1 MPLEDDELEETLGST
16 TQVGYSSSR
25 GQNPYTTQLQEL
37 LGKYLEQTD
46 KQATEKQAI
55 LDKARERILS
65 RQAGPSD
72 AETAFRIA
80 GAFGKPT
87 RTGSFFETL
96 GGVSDV
102 TADVLSQ
109 KRKSQSELEDLQ
121 MKYDLAAIDQKGDA
135 LKTKVSALST
145 LAKTVPKD
153 KLTEIEK
160 LTEVIQD
167 PKASPDAKRIAEAR
181 IKKLTYIKSEG
192 GAGGVGGKPQSPAGK
207 IAADE
212 GYTPGT
218 PEFNTRVKKI
228 VTEGTSTKLSTAEIK
243 LKEETQDKI
252 AAGKEVV
259 GALTQALKLN
269 DVAYEGK
276 TAGAREVVGSIIPG
290 VRSSES
296 QTATA
301 TLENLVLGNAL
312 SQLKV
317 IFGAAPTEGERK
329 ILVDLQ
335 GSINKPA
342 ATRKAIWER
351 AQAAAARRVADSQ
364 KRLQEITSGAY
375 ARQAVSG
382 GDEGEEKANGGRVGF
397 SNGGEVFEI
406 HPLVQKGI
414 DEGRIDPRDA
424 KWMSEYARTPGDSRV
439 ETGKKYPDQSQK
451 MENYINRVKSGQASG
466 EGFRENKLELGG
478 SRSSGGRGAAG
489 GGGLDLEG
497 KYGSSRFRKPSFSN
511 GGDVSLANIGRAVGQ
526 GLGFGFGDEAIAR
539 VRAKMEGRP
548 YEDVLREEREAYER
562 FVEKNPLIALGTEVV
577 SGAIPSVAAAFIPG
591 GQAATAVGATRTA
604 QAANR
609 LASVLPKVMKSP
621 TARMAT
627 TSGVQGG
634 ISGAGTA
641 TEGNRMGGAGQG
653 AVTSA
658 IAGPVIAKGSE
669 LIGAGAKAVKNKI
682 APSANAVEE
691 RATNK
696 VLEAMARDEI
706 DPVQAKI
713 ILEKD
718 RSMGVGST
726 LMDVTPSTKS
736 LGEAVVTVPGSGRK
750 ILGQALEDRLEGG
763 RDVVGQRVVKD
774 LAKGQDYV
782 ASESSLLGKLRSNA
796 NNLYD
801 AAYAHGSVDDT
812 RLLKVLEDDTF
823 KRAFKEAQNIA
834 GKEARAAELRGEDPS
849 RFILKD
855 IYDLDEA
862 GEMIKVGKIPDV
874 RTLDYIKRGI
884 DAIIDKGY
892 KGEGMSKAEANA
904 LKDLRKAFIS
914 VIDENVP
921 EYAAA
926 RAKYA
931 GDMEVLD
938 ALRLGREDFMS
949 PKTLPEQ
956 AKKIVA
962 NMSDAERDALRTG
975 ATQSILSKIMESP
988 QQINAAQRVIGAPAT
1003 RKRLEALFDNPQEYE
1018 IFEAALKR
1026 EAELFRN
1033 AQDIARGSR
1042 TQPKAEAVK
1051 DLKAGSGV
1059 IDIAGE
1065 AVDVAMGTP
1074 GSVVG
1079 RVLKYLQARTTLDE
1093 KSAAEIAKMLKSS
1106 TPQEIDDTLSRLE
1119 RSSEKFVQD
1128 KERTAKR
1135 LQGIAGTTGR
1145 VLPESEKIAKDKEEE
1160 PEEDVDATIKR
1171 LTRESE
1177 E

>member
-1 MPLEDDELEETLGST
+1 MPLDDEDLQEQLGTT
-16 TQVGYSSSR
+16 TQTGFTSSR

-55 LDKARERILS
+55 LDKARDRILA
-65 RQAGPSD
+65 RQSGPSD

-109 KRKSQSELEDLQ
+109 KRKSKAELEDLQ
-121 MKYDLAAIDQKGDA
+121 MKYDLAAIDQKGEG

-153 KLTEIEK
+153 RLTEIEK

-167 PKASPDAKRIAEAR
+167 PKATPDAKRIAEAR
-181 IKKLTYIKSEG
+181 IKKLTFIKSD
-192 GAGGVGGKPQSPAGK
+192 GAGGDGVSSKPQSPAGK

-212 GYTPGT
+212 GYKPGT
-218 PEFNTRVKKI
+218 PEFNNRVQTI
-228 VTEGTSTKLSTAEIK
+228 VKEGTTVKLSPAEIK
-243 LKEETQDKI
+243 LKDELQDKI
-252 AAGKEVV
+252 SAGKDVV
-259 GALTQALKLN
+259 TAFGEALKLN
-269 DVAYEGK
+269 TVAYEGK
-276 TAGAREVVGSIIPG
+276 TAGIRESVGSIIPG
-290 VRSSES
+290 VRQSEG

-301 TLENLVLGNAL
+301 DLENIVLGTAL
-312 SQLKV
+312 TQLKA

-329 ILVDLQ
+329 ILIDVQ

-351 AQAAAARRVADSQ
+351 AQKAAARRVADNQ
-364 KRLQEITSGAY
+364 KRMAEISSGAY
-375 ARQAVSG
+375 SRKATSG
-382 GDEGEEKANGGRVGF
+382 EDGPEENADGGRVGF
-397 SNGGEVFEI
+397 ANGGE
-406 HPLVQKGI
+406 
-414 DEGRIDPRDA
+414 
-424 KWMSEYARTPGDSRV
+424 
-439 ETGKKYPDQSQK
+439 
-451 MENYINRVKSGQASG
+451 
-466 EGFRENKLELGG
+466 
-478 SRSSGGRGAAG
+478 
-489 GGGLDLEG
+489 
-497 KYGSSRFRKPSFSN
+497 
-511 GGDVSLANIGRAVGQ
+511 VSLANIGRAVGQ

-539 VRAKMEGRP
+539 VRAKMENRP
-548 YEDVLREEREAYER
+548 YEDVLREEREAYDR
-562 FVEKNPLIALGTEVV
+562 FVEKNPMVALGTEVV

-604 QAANR
+604 QAAQR
-609 LASVLPKVMKSP
+609 LSSVLPKVLKGP
-621 TARMAT
+621 TGRMAGT
-627 TSGVQGG
+627 AGVQG
-634 ISGAGTA
+634 SVAGAGTA
-641 TEGNRMGGAGQG
+641 TEGERGAGAIQG
-653 AVTSA
+653 GVTSA
-658 IAGPVIAKGSE
+658 VAGPVIAKGSQ
-669 LIGAGAKAVKNKI
+669 LIGSGAKAVKNKFS
-682 APSANAVEE
+682 PSPQTVES
-691 RATNK
+691 RATEK

-706 DPVQAKI
+706 DPIQART
-713 ILEKD
+713 LMEKD
-718 RSMGVGST
+718 RAMGVGST
-726 LMDVTPSTKS
+726 LMDVTPSTKT

-774 LAKGQDYV
+774 LAKGKDYV
-782 ASESSLLGKLRSNA
+782 ASEDSLLGKLRANA

-801 AAYAHGSVDDT
+801 AAYAHGAVDDP
-812 RLLKVLEDDTF
+812 RLMKVLEDDTF
-823 KRAFKEAQNIA
+823 KKAFREAQNIA

-862 GEMIKVGKIPDV
+862 GDMIKVGKMPDV

-904 LKDLRKAFIS
+904 LKDLRKAYIG

-938 ALRLGREDFMS
+938 ALRLGREDYMS

-956 AKKIVA
+956 AKKIVSG
-962 NMSDAERDALRTG
+962 MSEAERDALRTG

-1003 RKRLEALFDNPQEYE
+1003 RKRLEALFDNPQEYD

-1051 DLKAGSGV
+1051 DLKSGSGV
-1059 IDIAGE
+1059 LDVAGE

-1074 GSVVG
+1074 GSVIG

-1119 RSSEKFVQD
+1119 RSSQKFVQD
-1128 KERTAKR
+1128 QERTSKR

-1145 VLPESEKIAKDKEEE
+1145 VLPESEKLPVEKEEE
-1160 PEEDVDATIKR
+1160 PEEDVEATIQR
-1171 LTRESE
+1171 LTRE
-1177 E
+1177 

>member
-1 MPLEDDELEETLGST
+1 MPLDDEDLQEQLGTT
-16 TQVGYSSSR
+16 TQTGFTSSR
-25 GQNPYTTQLQEL
+25 SQNPYTTQLQEL
-37 LGKYLEQTD
+37 LGKYLEQSD

-55 LDKARERILS
+55 LDKARDRILA

-109 KRKSQSELEDLQ
+109 KRKSKAELEDLQ
-121 MKYDLAAIDQKGDA
+121 MKYDLAAIDQKGEGM
-135 LKTKVSALST
+135 KTKVSALSS
-145 LAKTVPKD
+145 LAKSVPKD
-153 KLTEIEK
+153 RLTEIEK

-167 PKASPDAKRIAEAR
+167 PKATPDAKRIAEAR
-181 IKKLTYIKSEG
+181 IKKLTFIKSDG
-192 GAGGVGGKPQSPAGK
+192 TGAGGTGGKPQSPAGK

-212 GYTPGT
+212 GYAPGT
-218 PEFNTRVKKI
+218 PEFNKRVQTI
-228 VTEGTSTKLSTAEIK
+228 VKEGTTVKLSPAEIK
-243 LKEETQDKI
+243 LKDELQDKI
-252 AAGKEVV
+252 SAGKDVV
-259 GALTQALKLN
+259 TAFGEALKLN
-269 DVAYEGK
+269 TVAYEGK
-276 TAGAREVVGSIIPG
+276 TAGIRESVGSIIPG
-290 VRSSES
+290 VRQSEG

-301 TLENLVLGNAL
+301 DLENIVLGTAL
-312 SQLKV
+312 TQLKA

-329 ILVDLQ
+329 ILIDVQ

-351 AQAAAARRVADSQ
+351 AQKAAARRVADNQ
-364 KRLQEITSGAY
+364 KRMAEISSGAY
-375 ARQAVSG
+375 SRRATS
-382 GDEGEEKANGGRVGF
+382 DEGEPEENADGGRIGFANGG
-397 SNGGEVFEI
+397 E
-406 HPLVQKGI
+406 
-414 DEGRIDPRDA
+414 
-424 KWMSEYARTPGDSRV
+424 
-439 ETGKKYPDQSQK
+439 
-451 MENYINRVKSGQASG
+451 
-466 EGFRENKLELGG
+466 
-478 SRSSGGRGAAG
+478 
-489 GGGLDLEG
+489 
-497 KYGSSRFRKPSFSN
+497 
-511 GGDVSLANIGRAVGQ
+511 VSLANIGRAVGQ

-539 VRAKMEGRP
+539 VRAKMENRP
-548 YEDVLREEREAYER
+548 YEDVLREEREAYDR
-562 FVEKNPLIALGTEVV
+562 FVEKNPMVALGTEVV

-604 QAANR
+604 QAAQR
-609 LASVLPKVMKSP
+609 LSSVLPKVLKGP
-621 TARMAT
+621 TGRMAGT
-627 TSGVQGG
+627 AGVQGS
-634 ISGAGTA
+634 IAGAGTA
-641 TEGNRMGGAGQG
+641 TEGERGAGAIQG
-653 AVTSA
+653 GVTSA
-658 IAGPVIAKGSE
+658 VAGPVIAKGSQ
-669 LIGAGAKAVKNKI
+669 LIGSGAKAVKNKFS
-682 APSANAVEE
+682 PSPQTVES
-691 RATNK
+691 RATEK

-706 DPVQAKI
+706 DPIQART
-713 ILEKD
+713 LMEKD
-718 RSMGVGST
+718 RAMGVGST
-726 LMDVTPSTKS
+726 LMDVTPSTKT

-774 LAKGQDYV
+774 LAKGKDYV
-782 ASESSLLGKLRSNA
+782 ASEDSLLGKLRANA

-801 AAYAHGSVDDT
+801 AAYAHGAVDDP
-812 RLLKVLEDDTF
+812 RLMKVLEDDTF
-823 KRAFKEAQNIA
+823 KKAFREAQNIA

-862 GEMIKVGKIPDV
+862 GEMIKVGKMPDV

-904 LKDLRKAFIS
+904 LKDLRKAYIG

-938 ALRLGREDFMS
+938 ALRLGREDYMS

-956 AKKIVA
+956 AKKIVSG
-962 NMSDAERDALRTG
+962 MSEAERDALRTG

-1003 RKRLEALFDNPQEYE
+1003 RKRLEALFDNPQEYD

-1051 DLKAGSGV
+1051 DLKSGSGV
-1059 IDIAGE
+1059 LDVAGE

-1074 GSVVG
+1074 GSVIG

-1119 RSSEKFVQD
+1119 RSSQKFVQD
-1128 KERTAKR
+1128 QERTSKR

-1145 VLPESEKIAKDKEEE
+1145 VLPESEKLPVEKEEE
-1160 PEEDVDATIKR
+1160 PEEDVEATIQR
-1171 LTRESE
+1171 LTRE
-1177 E
+1177 

>member
-1 MPLEDDELEETLGST
+1 MPLDDEDLQEQLGTT
-16 TQVGYSSSR
+16 TQTGFTSSR
-25 GQNPYTTQLQEL
+25 SQNPYTTQLQEL
-37 LGKYLEQTD
+37 LGKYLEQSD

-55 LDKARERILS
+55 LDKARDRILA

-109 KRKSQSELEDLQ
+109 KRKSKAELEDLQ
-121 MKYDLAAIDQKGDA
+121 MKYDLAAIDQKGEGM
-135 LKTKVSALST
+135 KTKVAALSS
-145 LAKTVPKD
+145 LAKSVPKD
-153 KLTEIEK
+153 RLTEIEK

-167 PKASPDAKRIAEAR
+167 PKATPDAKRIAEAR
-181 IKKLTYIKSEG
+181 IKKLTFIKSDG
-192 GAGGVGGKPQSPAGK
+192 AGAGGTGGKPQSPAGK

-212 GYTPGT
+212 GYAPGT
-218 PEFNTRVKKI
+218 PEFNNRVQTI
-228 VTEGTSTKLSTAEIK
+228 VKEGTSVKLSPKEIQ
-243 LKEETQDKI
+243 LKDDLQDKI
-252 AAGKEVV
+252 SAGKEVV
-259 GALTQALKLN
+259 SAFGQALKLN

-276 TAGAREVVGSIIPG
+276 TAGIRESVGSIIPG
-290 VRSSES
+290 VRQSEG

-301 TLENLVLGNAL
+301 DLENIVLGTAL
-312 SQLKV
+312 TQLKA

-329 ILVDLQ
+329 ILIDVQ

-351 AQAAAARRVADSQ
+351 AQKAAARRVADNQ
-364 KRLQEITSGAY
+364 KRMAEISSGAY
-375 ARQAVSG
+375 SRRATS
-382 GDEGEEKANGGRVGF
+382 DEAEPEANADGGRVGF
-397 SNGGEVFEI
+397 ANGGE
-406 HPLVQKGI
+406 
-414 DEGRIDPRDA
+414 
-424 KWMSEYARTPGDSRV
+424 
-439 ETGKKYPDQSQK
+439 
-451 MENYINRVKSGQASG
+451 
-466 EGFRENKLELGG
+466 
-478 SRSSGGRGAAG
+478 
-489 GGGLDLEG
+489 
-497 KYGSSRFRKPSFSN
+497 
-511 GGDVSLANIGRAVGQ
+511 VSLANIGRAVGQ

-539 VRAKMEGRP
+539 VRAKMENRP
-548 YEDVLREEREAYER
+548 YEDVLREEREAYDR
-562 FVEKNPLIALGTEVV
+562 FVEKNPMVALGTEVV

-604 QAANR
+604 QAAQR
-609 LASVLPKVMKSP
+609 LSSVLPKVLKGP
-621 TARMAT
+621 TGRMAGT
-627 TSGVQGG
+627 AGVQG
-634 ISGAGTA
+634 SVAGAGTA
-641 TEGNRMGGAGQG
+641 TEGERGAGAIQG
-653 AVTSA
+653 GVTSA
-658 IAGPVIAKGSE
+658 VAGPVIAKGSQ
-669 LIGAGAKAVKNKI
+669 LIGSGAKAVKNKFS
-682 APSANAVEE
+682 PSPQTVES
-691 RATNK
+691 RATEK

-706 DPVQAKI
+706 DPIQART
-713 ILEKD
+713 LMEKD
-718 RSMGVGST
+718 RAMGVGST
-726 LMDVTPSTKS
+726 LMDVTPSTKT

-774 LAKGQDYV
+774 LAKGKDYV
-782 ASESSLLGKLRSNA
+782 ASEDSLLGKLRANA

-801 AAYAHGSVDDT
+801 AAYAHGAVDDP
-812 RLLKVLEDDTF
+812 RLMKVLEDDTF
-823 KRAFKEAQNIA
+823 KKAFREAQNIA

-862 GEMIKVGKIPDV
+862 GDMIKVGKMPDV

-904 LKDLRKAFIS
+904 LKDLRKAYIG

-938 ALRLGREDFMS
+938 ALRLGREDYMS

-956 AKKIVA
+956 AKKIVSG
-962 NMSDAERDALRTG
+962 MSEAERDALRTG

-1003 RKRLEALFDNPQEYE
+1003 RKRLEALFDNPQEYD

-1051 DLKAGSGV
+1051 DLKSGSGV
-1059 IDIAGE
+1059 LDVAGE

-1074 GSVVG
+1074 GSVIG

-1119 RSSEKFVQD
+1119 RSSQKFVQD
-1128 KERTAKR
+1128 QERTSKR

-1145 VLPESEKIAKDKEEE
+1145 VLPESEKLPVEKEEE
-1160 PEEDVDATIKR
+1160 PEEDVEATIQR
-1171 LTRESE
+1171 LTRE
-1177 E
+1177 